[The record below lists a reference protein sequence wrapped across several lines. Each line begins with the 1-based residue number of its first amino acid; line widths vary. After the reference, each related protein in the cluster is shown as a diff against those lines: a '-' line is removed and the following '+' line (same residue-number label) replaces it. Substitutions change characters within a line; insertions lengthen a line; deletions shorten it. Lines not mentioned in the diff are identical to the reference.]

1 MALDL
6 HGRSCTV
13 LLSQGRTGYGLIL
26 LLGTLRVAGGAVWIL
41 PKEGGDAV
49 LVPPHLAGEIEPVTD
64 ELRESVELQL
74 DSELCLRAYRPAESG
89 ERQWTGPRFS
99 PSPLALQR
107 RNSPMREWVVA
118 ADRLNFRMVSPP
130 PRAL

>member
-49 LVPPHLAGEIEPVTD
+49 LVPPHLAGEIEPITD
-64 ELRESVELQL
+64 ELRERVERQL
-74 DSELCLRAYRPAESG
+74 DSELCLRAYRPGGIRRKAMDWTKVLAESS
-89 ERQWTGPRFS
+89 GPS
-99 PSPLALQR
+99 TT
-107 RNSPMREWVVA
+107 E
-118 ADRLNFRMVSPP
+118 
-130 PRAL
+130 